1 VLVNAFQCAYRTLP
15 QHVDSVSC
23 RGFLRGSYTEMI
35 TDRYLD
41 FKFDAAMLLLAHT
54 RKTLQTALST
64 EAAALLDKMEA
75 FVR

>member
-1 VLVNAFQCAYRTLP
+1 
-15 QHVDSVSC
+15 
-23 RGFLRGSYTEMI
+23 MI

-54 RKTLQTALST
+54 RKTLQTALSA